1 MSIVDDAL
9 GWFKTRF
16 RHEATHRISFIIDAA
31 HVRTS
36 TGNAAD
42 SRELK
47 SGEHYFRLWLSE
59 MFLKFDRD
67 WFSGWYPAVHS
78 AIAFEYG
85 DKQPQV
91 VTRVAGAENLKN
103 LSKENLDKAVNQ
115 DMDLTT
121 LIPFNGGTVNIT
133 AALLAMQGGNDVE
146 RLIGVMGDFS
156 KKFALA
162 QLSGVLDVAGSL
174 ATGVG
179 ALVGATNGSMM
190 TAIDRTFSGVA
201 GAENVL
207 RACYLVTI
215 AADEGELDRDKLWV
229 KAGQLHYGDSFGE
242 SKRLGGYSYMLF
254 RLECADTRD
263 DFDSLSAI
271 QEPFN
276 SAVDMLALGQVES
289 AGAFLKK
296 TIAAAM
302 KARELTAKV
311 DRRRVI
317 EELKRRFNDAK
328 ADLGQGAFKPEKQVR
343 SLKQLLGSRDAI
355 SVDTAA
361 AMPTLRTLDEALKGL

>member
-1 MSIVDDAL
+1 MGIVDDAV

-16 RHEATHRISFIIDAA
+16 RREAEQRISFMIDAKR
-31 HVRTS
+31 VQTS
-36 TGNAAD
+36 SGNAAD

-47 SGEHYFRLWLSE
+47 AGEHYFRLWLTE
-59 MFLKFDRD
+59 MFLKFDRN
-67 WFSGWYPAVHS
+67 WFSEWYPAVHS
-78 AIAFEYG
+78 AIAFQYG
-85 DKQPQV
+85 DQQPQV

-103 LSKENLDKAVNQ
+103 LSKANLDKAVNQ

-121 LIPFNGGTVNIT
+121 LIPFNGGTVNIM
-133 AALLAMQGGNDVE
+133 AALLAMQGNNDVGQ
-146 RLIGVMGDFS
+146 LIGVMGDFS
-156 KKFALA
+156 KKFALT

-201 GAENVL
+201 SAENVL
-207 RACYLVTI
+207 RAGYLVTV
-215 AADEGELDRDKLWV
+215 AANEGELRREMLWV
-229 KAGQLHYGDSFGE
+229 KGGQLHYGDSFE
-242 SKRLGGYSYMLF
+242 KSKRMTGFSYMLF

-271 QEPFN
+271 QDPFN
-276 SAVDMLALGQVES
+276 SAVDMLALGQVDS
-289 AGAFLKK
+289 AGEFLKK
-296 TIAAAM
+296 AITATM
-302 KARELTAKV
+302 KARELTSRV

-328 ADLGQGAFKPEKQVR
+328 TDLGQAAFRRAKQVR
-343 SLKQLLGSRDAI
+343 SLKQLLASPDAL
-355 SVDTAA
+355 SAKAA
-361 AMPTLRTLDEALKGL
+361 AEMPTLRTLKEALKGL